1 MLTYEQW
8 LTKNSAKPSS
18 SMETLYAYYV
28 AEYHRGQLDEVA
40 NTSGY

>member
-1 MLTYEQW
+1 MLTYTEW
-8 LTKNSAKPSS
+8 LTENSAKPSS

-28 AEYHRGQLDEVA
+28 AEYQRNQLDQVA